1 MIAIGCDH
9 GGFPLKKDIIK
20 FLEKSGYEYKDY
32 GTYTEE
38 SCDYPEY
45 AKRWLMP
52 LPTESAKRALLYA
65 ERE

>member
-38 SCDYPEY
+38 SCDYPE
-45 AKRWLMP
+45 
-52 LPTESAKRALLYA
+52 
-65 ERE
+65 